1 MKRLW
6 LLLVAAVF
14 CMALTGCHSGSTF
27 DGNILRNE
35 DCFQME
41 YTVLD
46 QQESASIALGEGDTL
61 CVSVSQER
69 GVVDIV
75 VGIDGK
81 EPIYEGNGLTDMDF
95 SLNISQFGDYQIS
108 VTGHEA
114 CGSVAFIKAAAEN
127 VEA

>member
-6 LLLVAAVF
+6 LLVVTVVF

-27 DGNILRNE
+27 DGNIFRNE
-35 DCFQME
+35 ECFQME

-46 QQESASIALGEGDTL
+46 QQECASMALGAGDTL
-61 CVSVSQER
+61 CVSVSQEC
-69 GVVDIV
+69 GAVDIV

-81 EPIYEGNGLTDMDF
+81 APIYEGNGLTDMDF
-95 SLNISQFGDYQIS
+95 SLNISQPGDYRIS

-114 CGSVAFIKAAAEN
+114 SGSVAFIKAAAEKA
-127 VEA
+127 EA